1 MFRDIY
7 FISIEAREYNGN
19 FVGYSCRIVE
29 KPFFKS
35 KIDFLA
41 KEINKM
47 VKEREFEDKSVRI
60 IALNK
65 I

>member
-35 KIDFLA
+35 KIDFFS
-41 KEINKM
+41 KEIDKM
-47 VKEREFEDKSVRI
+47 VQANGFEDKLVRI

>member
-19 FVGYSCRIVE
+19 FVGYSCRTVE

-35 KIDFLA
+35 KIDFFS
-41 KEINKM
+41 KEIDKM
-47 VKEREFEDKSVRI
+47 VQANGFEDKLVRI

>member
-7 FISIEAREYNGN
+7 FISIEARECNGN
-19 FVGYSCRIVE
+19 FVGYSYRTVE

-35 KIDFLA
+35 KIDFLV
-41 KEINKM
+41 KEIKKM
-47 VKEREFEDKSVRI
+47 VKERGFEDKPVRI